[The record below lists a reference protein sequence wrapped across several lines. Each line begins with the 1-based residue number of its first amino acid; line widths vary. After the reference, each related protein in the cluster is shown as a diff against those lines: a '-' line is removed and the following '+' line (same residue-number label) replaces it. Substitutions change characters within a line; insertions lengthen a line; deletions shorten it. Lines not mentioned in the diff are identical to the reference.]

1 MYLWIPLSVKEYRE
15 QMAEEIKKGRH
26 KEFEDKRNIK
36 RDSKGRL
43 NKGAALAKKD
53 SCNEKGILLRY
64 QGGMTVKEIVE
75 CMGCSKSTVY
85 NVLSKNKKSKLP
97 RKP

>member
-1 MYLWIPLSVKEYRE
+1 MCLWIPLSVKEYRE

-43 NKGAALAKKD
+43 NKGSALAKKD
-53 SCNEKGILLRY
+53 ICDKKGILLRY
-64 QGGMTVKEIVE
+64 QSGMTVKEITE

-97 RKP
+97 